1 MYYIYYLMD
10 PRTGLPFYVG
20 KGKGNRAHHHLENRG
35 RQYNDYKIAKIKK
48 IRSLGLEPYIHYP
61 IVGIEDEET
70 AYYIEEVH
78 TLMYGRKGIE
88 ENGILTNRIVGDRSP
103 ANLPEVRE
111 KIRIARTG
119 SKATEDTRRRRSESH
134 LAKGDK
140 HHNKDPKVRAKRS
153 ATMLAKG
160 ENHHNKTADARK
172 KISDKTENK
181 VKISV
186 DGVVYDSVT
195 TAANTTGIKRGTL
208 FYRSGSNKFPNIFII
223 DDRKEENRQVGAGRK
238 SVIVDG
244 KTYESI
250 DRAARSIGVSS
261 PTIRNRI
268 NSNKWPTY
276 KFVDYIINELR

>member
-1 MYYIYYLMD
+1 MD

-20 KGKGNRAHHHLENRG
+20 KGKGRRAYHHLENRG
-35 RQYNDYKIAKIKK
+35 CQYNDYKIAKIKK

-61 IVGIEDEET
+61 VVDIEDEET

-78 TLMYGRKGIE
+78 TLLYGRKGIE
-88 ENGILTNRIVGDRSP
+88 ENGILTNRIIGDRSP
-103 ANLPEVRE
+103 MSLPEVRE
-111 KIRIARTG
+111 KISKARTG
-119 SKATEDTRRRRSESH
+119 SKASDDTRRKQSESH

-153 ATMLAKG
+153 ASMLVKG
-160 ENHHNKTADARK
+160 ENHHNKTAAARK

-186 DGVVYDSVT
+186 AGVVYESVT
-195 TAANTTGIKRGTL
+195 EAARITGIKKGTL
-208 FYRSGSNKFPNIFII
+208 FYRSGSKKFTNIFLI
-223 DDRKEENRQVGAGRK
+223 DDRSQEKKSIGPGKK

-250 DRAARSIGVSS
+250 AIAAKDINVSA
-261 PTIRNRI
+261 PTIKNRI
-268 NSNKWPTY
+268 ISSKWPTY
-276 KFVDYIINELR
+276 AFADEAANEQR